1 MSVIFK
7 VADKFTCPGPRY
19 ISLGKYS
26 GEYYRGI
33 IKSAILSGEQITI
46 DLDGT
51 EGYGSSF
58 LEEAFAGLIR
68 DGVPVEL
75 VNKIK
80 FISTEEPDLIDEIQ
94 DYINEEAARHGTR

>member
-1 MSVIFK
+1 MSTTFK
-7 VADKFTCPGPRY
+7 VSDKFTCPGPRY

-33 IKSAILSGEQITI
+33 IKDTILSGDEVTI

-58 LEEAFAGLIR
+58 LEEAFGGLIR

-75 VNKIK
+75 VKKIK
-80 FISTEEPDLIDEIQ
+80 FISNEEPDLIDEIQ
-94 DYINEEAARHGTR
+94 DYINEEAARNIDR